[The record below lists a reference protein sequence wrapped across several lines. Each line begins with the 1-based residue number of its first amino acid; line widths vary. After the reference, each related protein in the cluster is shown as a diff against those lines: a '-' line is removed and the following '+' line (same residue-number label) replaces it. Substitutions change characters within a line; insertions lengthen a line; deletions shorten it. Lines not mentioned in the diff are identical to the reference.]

1 MTYGIDNDKQIWS
14 KTMINYFNIH
24 QDKRIWLLIPDLLDS
39 LKLMILIKF
48 RKYEIFAQIYNNY
61 SQRRSKILNRDNK
74 LAKQHGLKS

>member
-1 MTYGIDNDKQIWS
+1 
-14 KTMINYFNIH
+14 MINYFNIH